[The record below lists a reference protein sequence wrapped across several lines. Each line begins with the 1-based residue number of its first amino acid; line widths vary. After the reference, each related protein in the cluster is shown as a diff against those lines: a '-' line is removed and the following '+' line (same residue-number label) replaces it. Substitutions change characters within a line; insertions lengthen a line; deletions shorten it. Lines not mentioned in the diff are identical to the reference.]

1 MTDIPAKS
9 LHILVVD
16 DEPMVRNSLQMVLQR
31 EGYQVETAQSGHE
44 ALEKFAARNFAAV
57 LTDFAMPGMNGH
69 QLASM
74 IKAQNPGQPIVLVS
88 AHVNSSVRIEDLP
101 NIDALLAKPFFLE
114 DLRKVVADVI
124 SKAALAKAT

>member
-1 MTDIPAKS
+1 
-9 LHILVVD
+9 
-16 DEPMVRNSLQMVLQR
+16 
-31 EGYQVETAQSGHE
+31 
-44 ALEKFAARNFAAV
+44 
-57 LTDFAMPGMNGH
+57 
-69 QLASM
+69 M